1 MAFPNVIAGK
11 YGWEKQQT
19 SSQRHKLGTEMQFVD
34 GRKFRYVEVGGSAIT
49 EGLLV
54 ASEAV
59 AGNHDEDLVITTS
72 PSAGD
77 TTISITLGGTAAAKN
92 LYAEGY
98 LFLNVPILGTS
109 ANPHEMYKIKS
120 HAAVSSSGT
129 GTFTIDEEDGFATAI
144 TAGTETAGLIKSP
157 YKDVI
162 VAPAAVAGRF
172 VGVTT
177 RSMTADYYGWI
188 QTRGISV
195 AKIDGT
201 PALNAPLGPSSNHAG
216 QFLAVGADT
225 TPAIARMHG
234 KAGVDNEYHTAM
246 LMNLY

>member
-1 MAFPNVIAGK
+1 MAFPTTISGS

-19 SSQRHKLGTEMQFVD
+19 SDQRHKLGTEMQFVD
-34 GRKFRYVEVGGSAIT
+34 GRKFRYVEAGGTAIT

-54 ASEAV
+54 ASEAP
-59 AGNHDEDLVITTS
+59 AGNHDEDLAVATTA
-72 PSAGD
+72 AGS
-77 TTISITLGGTAAAKN
+77 TTVAVTLGATAAAKN

-98 LFLNVPILGTS
+98 LFINVPILGTS

-120 HAAVSSSGT
+120 HDIVASAGVLT
-129 GTFTIDEEDGFATAI
+129 AKLDEPDGLVTAI
-144 TAGTETAGLIKSP
+144 TNGTETVGLIKSP
-157 YKDVI
+157 YKDVV

-177 RSMTADYYGWI
+177 RSMTADYFGWV
-188 QTRGISV
+188 QVAGIATV
-195 AKIDGT
+195 AMDGT
-201 PALNAPLGPSSNHAG
+201 PAFGTLVGASSNHAG

-225 TPAIARMHG
+225 TPAVARVHG
-234 KAGVDNEYHTAM
+234 KAGVDNEYHTVM